1 MLKNYLKSAWRNIW
15 KSKTNAVINVFGLAL
30 GLTCCSAIYIF
41 VKYELSFDHFH
52 NNADQ
57 TYRIVEHSQK
67 ADGIQHWPTT
77 AYPLAEAIRREFP
90 EVNVTQAAGPDK
102 RIINSKDEKG
112 NIRRFEEKRVMFAD
126 ENYLQL
132 FDFKQIFETGLWLA
146 GNAQTAFNQPNA
158 VVLTEQMAQRYFGD
172 KSNDYNRLLGKTL
185 TLNNTDILTV
195 SGIIKNPPRNTN
207 LPFDIL
213 INYQFFKSNNKYQA
227 NNWSGNYEGTTYV
240 VLPANSDPEKF
251 ELAVNQLKKKYMNAE
266 DNRRISYFL
275 QPLSDIHTNTL
286 YSGGAGSYVLGKDIL
301 WGLISLAV
309 FLILIVS
316 VNFVNLSTAQAIQRQ
331 KEIGVRKAIGSTRWQ
346 LFFQFMSETLV
357 LALAAGFLA
366 WNGLYV
372 LLWLINQKL
381 AFIDLNLQPDYHT
394 WIFEIGLIGFV
405 TLLAGFYPALMLS
418 NFKPAMA
425 FKNTSQRKGSGISL
439 RQGLIVFQFGITYCL
454 LVATWI
460 ASDQMKFF
468 RNKNLGFTQ
477 EAILVLNSPR
487 NQEATKLDAFRQ
499 ELLQYKGIKEV
510 SFASGAPLTQ
520 NWYGTDFRLKS
531 EPITMARQAEMKG
544 ADVNYQK
551 LYGLNLVAGQWL
563 SRANFVPD
571 SVGFNGF
578 VINETMAKMLNLAP
592 EKAIGQTLVINEGEA
607 QIIGVVKDFHN
618 TSLQQAIQPCVF
630 MHQNFQEQIHVQ
642 LLTNNGNFSN
652 LHQTLGHLQQIWKQT
667 FPADVYQ
674 YSFLDES
681 LARNYFIEQLVFDA
695 FKIFAA
701 ISIFISCLGLFGLIT
716 LVAAQRTKEIGVRKV
731 LGATVTSIVGLLT
744 GDFVRLV
751 VYAIVIALPVSWWAM
766 DKWLQG
772 FAYKTEIKW
781 WFFALSALFALT
793 IALVTV
799 SFQSI
804 KAALMDPV
812 KSLKSE

>member
-1 MLKNYLKSAWRNIW
+1 
-15 KSKTNAVINVFGLAL
+15 
-30 GLTCCSAIYIF
+30 
-41 VKYELSFDHFH
+41 
-52 NNADQ
+52 
-57 TYRIVEHSQK
+57 
-67 ADGIQHWPTT
+67 
-77 AYPLAEAIRREFP
+77 
-90 EVNVTQAAGPDK
+90 
-102 RIINSKDEKG
+102 
-112 NIRRFEEKRVMFAD
+112 
-126 ENYLQL
+126 
-132 FDFKQIFETGLWLA
+132 
-146 GNAQTAFNQPNA
+146 
-158 VVLTEQMAQRYFGD
+158 
-172 KSNDYNRLLGKTL
+172 
-185 TLNNTDILTV
+185 
-195 SGIIKNPPRNTN
+195 
-207 LPFDIL
+207 
-213 INYQFFKSNNKYQA
+213 
-227 NNWSGNYEGTTYV
+227 
-240 VLPANSDPEKF
+240 
-251 ELAVNQLKKKYMNAE
+251 
-266 DNRRISYFL
+266 
-275 QPLSDIHTNTL
+275 
-286 YSGGAGSYVLGKDIL
+286 
-301 WGLISLAV
+301 
-309 FLILIVS
+309 
-316 VNFVNLSTAQAIQRQ
+316 
-331 KEIGVRKAIGSTRWQ
+331 
-346 LFFQFMSETLV
+346 
-357 LALAAGFLA
+357 
-366 WNGLYV
+366 
-372 LLWLINQKL
+372 
-381 AFIDLNLQPDYHT
+381 
-394 WIFEIGLIGFV
+394 
-405 TLLAGFYPALMLS
+405 
-418 NFKPAMA
+418 
-425 FKNTSQRKGSGISL
+425 
-439 RQGLIVFQFGITYCL
+439 
-454 LVATWI
+454 
-460 ASDQMKFF
+460 
-468 RNKNLGFTQ
+468 
-477 EAILVLNSPR
+477 
-487 NQEATKLDAFRQ
+487 
-499 ELLQYKGIKEV
+499 
-510 SFASGAPLTQ
+510 
-520 NWYGTDFRLKS
+520 
-531 EPITMARQAEMKG
+531 MARQAEMKG

-563 SRANFVPD
+563 SRANVVPD